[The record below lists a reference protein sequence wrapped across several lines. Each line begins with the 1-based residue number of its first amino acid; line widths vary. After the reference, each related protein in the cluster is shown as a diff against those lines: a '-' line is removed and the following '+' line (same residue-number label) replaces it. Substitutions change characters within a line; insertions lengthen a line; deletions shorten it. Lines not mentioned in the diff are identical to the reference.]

1 MINFIKYL
9 IYKIVPSW
17 AYYRIAIFLKNKR
30 LKKTYKIFSNKKNF
44 KFFFNINKKNKKI
57 FIFGSGSSIN
67 KLNLKNYKEIN
78 KYHSIGINNWI
89 FHKFITNYYMIELSS
104 DDAWNEK
111 IRLRI
116 LFLLKNKIKN
126 PIFLIYRGNSN
137 PKKMQNWMRGM
148 DLKRVFLYEYLR
160 PDIFKK
166 DLEYQF
172 MKSLEYLL
180 KKNKKTNIITIG
192 VRATIERS
200 ISLSLLL
207 GYSQIIILGIDLK
220 NTRVFWNNKDKNF
233 KTIKS
238 GQKAY
243 GVHQTM
249 TKIFGVMP
257 SEKYILILD
266 KVARQYYNSKV
277 LITTNKSL
285 LSSNLEKYKWKN

>member
-116 LFLLKNKIKN
+116 LFLLKNKKKN

-137 PKKMQNWMRGM
+137 PKKIQNWMRGM

>member
-1 MINFIKYL
+1 
-9 IYKIVPSW
+9 
-17 AYYRIAIFLKNKR
+17 
-30 LKKTYKIFSNKKNF
+30 
-44 KFFFNINKKNKKI
+44 
-57 FIFGSGSSIN
+57 
-67 KLNLKNYKEIN
+67 
-78 KYHSIGINNWI
+78 
-89 FHKFITNYYMIELSS
+89 
-104 DDAWNEK
+104 
-111 IRLRI
+111 
-116 LFLLKNKIKN
+116 
-126 PIFLIYRGNSN
+126 
-137 PKKMQNWMRGM
+137 
-148 DLKRVFLYEYLR
+148 
-160 PDIFKK
+160 
-166 DLEYQF
+166 
-172 MKSLEYLL
+172 MKSLEYLI

-266 KVARQYYNSKV
+266 KIARQYYNSKV